1 MTPDL
6 SKEPCSNNTYSWFP
20 DGHTLSHSH
29 AQIPPQHSIY
39 WLTAYC
45 YFRHVTP
52 PNSCRLLR
60 FRCVV
65 VFQPPSRQINRKADG
80 LERSSPSLERN
91 CVSEEV
97 RWHYAWIQQLSVC
110 EYCISHLHSGQTQID
125 RRNAPWA
132 QTVVANRPIYRRFI
146 HSPQSVVFSSQTSLS
161 RPHCWT

>member
-29 AQIPPQHSIY
+29 AQITPQHSIY

-80 LERSSPSLERN
+80 LERSQLRVWGSEVAFCVNSTVECVRILYISLTFWANTDRSQK
-91 CVSEEV
+91 CS
-97 RWHYAWIQQLSVC
+97 LS
-110 EYCISHLHSGQTQID
+110 S
-125 RRNAPWA
+125 
-132 QTVVANRPIYRRFI
+132 NRSCKPAYLQMLRSFATKRC
-146 HSPQSVVFSSQTSLS
+146 FSSQTSLS